1 MWKVSYRT
9 TVRHVSHCERPSFA
23 MGRIRRR
30 GQKVVRRMQLAEY
43 KRVAQMR
50 WESRICDRAHSRGK
64 KVCRLIY
71 RLLAIF
77 SIPANA
83 PHGLFPGHK
92 DKNHQSADYKRGNKG
107 YVFTIPHTVIVP
119 IYAFNGRSSKD
130 IHKQAEYMG
139 IINILIQ
146 FSKIRWGYT
155 CDFFEEFIEV
165 GRVFK
170 A

>member
-1 MWKVSYRT
+1 MLRKCAENRVFATERT
-9 TVRHVSHCERPSFA
+9 
-23 MGRIRRR
+23 
-30 GQKVVRRMQLAEY
+30 VVE
-43 KRVAQMR
+43 
-50 WESRICDRAHSRGK
+50 K